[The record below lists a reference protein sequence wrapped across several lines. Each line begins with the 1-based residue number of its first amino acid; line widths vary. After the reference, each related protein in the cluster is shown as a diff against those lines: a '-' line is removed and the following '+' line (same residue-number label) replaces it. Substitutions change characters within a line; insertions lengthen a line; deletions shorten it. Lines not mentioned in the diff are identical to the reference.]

1 MSKYKLFE
9 KLSVC
14 LCNLFQNLGSYLT
27 TTSANGSL
35 LTLLIIIIEAAPER
49 CPESKK
55 KKKKRFLPAEK
66 RLPPTL
72 N

>member
-49 CPESKK
+49 CPE
-55 KKKKRFLPAEK
+55 
-66 RLPPTL
+66 
-72 N
+72 